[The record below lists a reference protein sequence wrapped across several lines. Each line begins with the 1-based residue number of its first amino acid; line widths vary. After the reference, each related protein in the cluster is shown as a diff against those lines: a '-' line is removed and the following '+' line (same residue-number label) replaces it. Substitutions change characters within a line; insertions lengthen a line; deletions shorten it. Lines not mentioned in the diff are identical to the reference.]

1 MMPVASGLKAV
12 VAGFLEARDRFWSGV
27 WRTEW
32 RIRRNERRLAE
43 ALEEFGEDSM
53 PVRQLTE
60 WHRKLEKGAKYWRLS
75 DPVVIRVLEASE
87 RAGASRSD
95 LRILAM
101 NRDVFRTRNKVH
113 VRRGWLL
120 NISAIMAVTVVFC
133 GWLMMAI
140 PIATAPIGLPQKVG
154 ATVAMTFIFWLIWPG
169 WGLYTTRALGAL
181 TRVGDTVERLC
192 ERQEVRS
199 AKVSLFVGAD

>member
-1 MMPVASGLKAV
+1 MPVASKLKTA

-27 WRTEW
+27 WWTEW
-32 RIRRNERRLAE
+32 RIRSNERRLSK

-60 WHRKLEKGAKYWRLS
+60 RHRKLEKGAKYWRLS

-95 LRILAM
+95 LRILAL
-101 NRDVFRTRNKVH
+101 NRDVFRTRNKVQ

-120 NISAIMAVTVVFC
+120 NFSAIVAVTIAFC
-133 GWLMMAI
+133 GWLMMVI
-140 PIATAPIGLPQKVG
+140 PIGTAPTGLPQKVA
-154 ATVAMTFIFWLIWPG
+154 ATAALTLLFWLIWPG

-181 TRVGDTVERLC
+181 TRVGDTVERVC
-192 ERQEVRS
+192 ERQEIRS